1 MILLPAKIRW
11 AFLAVILVGVGSVA
25 VMELTDWHQLEAV
38 TLDDRPVAEFE
49 SKMGLDS
56 GRSVLEQPV
65 AQVAERL
72 LDDKRTVKVD
82 VEYSL
87 PGTMHIT
94 TNRFKS
100 VCYLLDKRTGKMLGL
115 NDQGRVVPLEGDCFS
130 WIDPVLTGVKAG
142 SLFEMCD
149 DVRVGLLLPQLRALN
164 DENKD
169 LYRLI
174 DEIDFSSKKYVM
186 VTISGLP
193 YRLKATAEG
202 FRHQIAGFIRF
213 VESYQP
219 EVEGA
224 KLFDLRFPNLIVQ
237 TGEKK

>member
-1 MILLPAKIRW
+1 
-11 AFLAVILVGVGSVA
+11 
-25 VMELTDWHQLEAV
+25 MEFTDWHQLEAV
-38 TLDDRPVAEFE
+38 TLDDRPVVEFE
-49 SKMGLDS
+49 SEMGLTS
-56 GRSVLEQPV
+56 GKSVLEQPV
-65 AQVAERL
+65 AQLAERL

-87 PGTMHIT
+87 PGTMHIK
-94 TNRFKS
+94 TNRFES

-115 NDQGRVVPLEGDCFS
+115 NNQARAVPLEGDCRG
-130 WIDPVLTGVKAG
+130 WIDPVLTGVEAG

-149 DVRVGLLLPQLRALN
+149 DIRVGLLLPQLRDLKG
-164 DENKD
+164 ENKD

-174 DEIDFSSKKYVM
+174 DEIDFSSRECVM

-193 YRLKATAEG
+193 YRLKATAED

-237 TGEKK
+237 TGERK